1 METNKTIEKQE
12 WYSNTN
18 EYAIRKEMLKMLRE
32 CPIPEDDLL
41 QNIGLFISSKNMSR
55 IMFMHHIYKLS
66 LEAHGVIMEFGCR
79 WGQVS
84 SLFAAFRG
92 MYEPF
97 NRMKKIIAFD
107 SFEGFPSLNADKDN
121 LGCNAMHP
129 GGLCCTPEYEKYL
142 SRILELQELDNPMSH
157 IKKFEVIKGD
167 ATKTVKKYLKDFP
180 ETTISLAFFDFD
192 IYEPTKKALE
202 LIKDRVV
209 KGSVLAFDEINDHDS
224 PGETRALM
232 DVWGLKNVRLVHL
245 PFASRVSYFVV
256 E

>member
-1 METNKTIEKQE
+1 MEKTIEKQE
-12 WYSNTN
+12 WYSNTT
-18 EYAIRKEMLKMLRE
+18 EYSIRKEMLQMLRS

-41 QNIGLFISSKNMSR
+41 QNIGLFINSKNMAR
-55 IMFMHHIYKLS
+55 IMFMHHIYQLQMGV
-66 LEAHGVIMEFGCR
+66 HGTVMEFGCR

-84 SLFAAFRG
+84 ALFAAFRG

-107 SFEGFPSLNADKDN
+107 TFEGFPDLIPEKDN

-129 GGLCCTPEYEKYL
+129 GGLSCTPDYEQYL
-142 SRILELQELDNPMSH
+142 SKILALQEADNPMSH
-157 IKKFEVIKGD
+157 IKKYDVIKGD
-167 ATKTVKKYLKDFP
+167 ATKTVWQYLQDFP
-180 ETTISLAFFDFD
+180 ETIISMAFFDFD
-192 IYEPTKKALE
+192 IYAPTKKVLE
-202 LIKDRVV
+202 LIRPRVV
-209 KGSVLAFDEINDHDS
+209 KGTVLAFDELNDHDS

-232 DVWGLKNVRLVHL
+232 DVWGLNNVRLVHL